1 MKKVSIGIAITVLIA
16 CLVLLVSTIITCVIY
31 PMELLHIIV
40 VLSFIVAFV
49 IALGSWALDWLLYL
63 ITGTGL
69 D

>member
-40 VLSFIVAFV
+40 VLSFVVAFV
-49 IALGSWALDWLLYL
+49 LSIASVAVDLLRDL
-63 ITGTGL
+63 L
-69 D
+69 KR